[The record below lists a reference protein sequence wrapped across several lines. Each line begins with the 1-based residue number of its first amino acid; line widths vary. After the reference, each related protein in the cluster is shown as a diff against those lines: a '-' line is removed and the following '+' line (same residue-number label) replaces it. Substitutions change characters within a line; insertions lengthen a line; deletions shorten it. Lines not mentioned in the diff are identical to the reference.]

1 MPSAAGIK
9 AGKAFIIIDAMDM
22 TARAF
27 AGIRKNI
34 YSLGSTMSAVGQ
46 SIAVTS
52 ALMFSPFSIG
62 MRKFA
67 EFDDALRK
75 LVGKSTGK
83 VKDLL
88 DMERTALILSK
99 NMGVGI
105 KDIVDIARTLVE
117 GGLEGDALKKVLPQ
131 VLLLAKAAGDAS
143 DQITDLRHAAG
154 AVTGILNA
162 YRMDVSSAARVVD
175 ILAKVVNKTN
185 INMEDLNVIVSY
197 AATVAAEYRVSLEE
211 LMSVMGVFRDV
222 NMDASVAATAFR
234 NILLYST
241 SKTELDKF
249 NEKLAELTG
258 KVIEFTDASGK
269 LKSPIVFLTAI
280 GEVLKT
286 IDDET
291 IRGELLSN
299 LFGTRSTVPSMQI
312 VKNID
317 KLSELI
323 VELRNS
329 SGTATKMAQFMESGF
344 GGKLR
349 KLLGQLSSLVSSFKV
364 LAPTFDMFIM
374 LIGRAVT
381 WLEKFIYKNRDLI
394 NVIVQLIAVSGAFGV
409 GMIVVGKILR
419 MVGMIMTPVA
429 YALVIF
435 SRTLSFLSH
444 NGVPQAVRSLNKLGS
459 MYLFLY
465 RWSRTLAKTTGFLSS
480 SIAKSWMKATNEA
493 LTNWGVFTSSITK
506 KVSLVYREAEGV
518 IQKSFIGW
526 ARVFSGKIFS
536 NKSMIRPVT
545 DLNKMLTSTG
555 PYKALANKLNNI
567 LKTFSKLDVLFQIF
581 YFKHQFAEKAAADFL
596 GAFEKHLKLGIKNM
610 PMRVHRFAEFL
621 YNNIFKIKGYGTE
634 KFVNDF
640 LNKALNQGLS
650 RVYKVG
656 NRTIVSQ
663 VRSIQRY
670 VEVLGGAFKAFIQ
683 DYQLVEYTAKKVGKR
698 IQVSGL
704 RFSHDVK
711 RLIGTNQRLVSA
723 TIFGVT
729 QSAFVSANAIQRL
742 LNSTNKPFMLWLGT
756 TMLVAKHIGYWK
768 FGFTAAFGALK
779 NLLNMDVSTF
789 FGGIT
794 SFLWTVA
801 GIIMTPIK
809 EGAKVVWDLI
819 KKGWNGALELTAKL
833 LNYIAADPI
842 GLLIKGIT
850 AIVAALMVV
859 VTMTVI
865 GAAAWGILK
874 AIIIKTMGIMTSALA
889 SMPILFEKM
898 IEGAL
903 RLGKR
908 LTTLYSIVHE
918 YVKVAMDANR
928 FDLAAKLIST
938 AMKIAFLEIR
948 NEAFVTFRGFAAGFI
963 ATIMLVKELTSKLMK
978 MGSILVKIGRVAAWI
993 VPDSMGGGM
1002 MRLFNAVSGWFQET
1016 TEDTIDSLSERWVK
1030 LKEKAEKDL
1039 EAGDARRAQE
1049 LENAYT
1055 ELHSVKMQI
1064 RVATGRNPELE
1075 RLEQDIELGLNN
1087 TASEGVYAGMRTGAR
1102 RAMRSE
1108 IIPGWKELPEE
1119 IGGGRVWV
1127 GPGKEAAVAEARRKL
1142 AIEARNAIRPAPKTL
1157 TFEKIDVIKAA
1168 EKYSSDAF
1176 RSFYENMLV
1185 EKDPTVERLD
1195 VISDHLRTV
1204 PKMAEDIGEI
1214 RKRLTED

>member
-9 AGKAFIIIDAMDM
+9 AGKAFIVIDAMDM

-34 YSLGSTMSAVGQ
+34 YSLGSTMSSVGQ

-99 NMGVGI
+99 NMGFGI
-105 KDIVDIARTLVE
+105 KEIVDTARTLVE

-185 INMEDLNVIVSY
+185 INMEDLNVIVGY

-211 LMSVMGVFRDV
+211 LMAVMGVFRDV

-241 SKTELDKF
+241 SKSELDKF

-291 IRGELLSN
+291 VRGELLSN

-317 KLSELI
+317 RLSELI

-364 LAPTFDMFIM
+364 LSPTFDMFIM
-374 LIGRAVT
+374 LIGKAIT
-381 WLEKFIYKNRDLI
+381 WVEKFIYKNRDLV
-394 NVIVQLIAVSGAFGV
+394 NVIVQLIAMSGVFGI

-429 YALVIF
+429 YALVMF
-435 SRTLSFLSH
+435 SRTISFLSH
-444 NGVPQAVRSLNKLGS
+444 SAVPQAVKSLNRLGS

-465 RWSRTLAKTTGFLSS
+465 RWSRSLVRATGSLSS
-480 SIAKSWMKATNEA
+480 SIVKLWLNATNEA
-493 LTNWGVFTSSITK
+493 LSNWGVFTSSVTK
-506 KVSLVYREAEGV
+506 KVSLAFKEVEGV
-518 IQKSFIGW
+518 VQKTFIGW
-526 ARVFSGKIFS
+526 SRVFSGKIFS
-536 NKSMIRPVT
+536 NKSMIRPII
-545 DLNKMLTSTG
+545 DLNKMLMSTG
-555 PYKALANKLNNI
+555 HYKALANELNNI
-567 LKTFSKLDVLFQIF
+567 LKTFSKIDVLFTNL
-581 YFKHQFAEKAAADFL
+581 YPKRPFAEKAAANFL
-596 GAFEKHLKLGIKNM
+596 GAFEKHLKLGMKNL
-610 PMRVHRFAEFL
+610 PLRTHRFANFL
-621 YNNIFKIKGYGTE
+621 FDNIFKIRNYGTE
-634 KFVNDF
+634 RFVNDF
-640 LNKALNQGLS
+640 LSKALNHSLL

-656 NRTIVSQ
+656 TRTVVRQ
-663 VRSIQRY
+663 ARSIQRY

-698 IQVSGL
+698 ILVSGL
-704 RFSHDVK
+704 RYSHDVA
-711 RLIGTNQRLVSA
+711 RLIGSNQRLVSV

-729 QSAFVSANAIQRL
+729 QSALVSANAVQRL
-742 LNSTNKPFMLWLGT
+742 LNSTNKPFMLWLRS
-756 TMLVAKHIGYWK
+756 TMLVAKQVGYLR
-768 FGFTAAFGALK
+768 FGLTAMFGALR

-789 FGGIT
+789 FGGIM
-794 SFLWTVA
+794 SFLWTIA
-801 GIIMTPIK
+801 GIIMAPIT
-809 EGAKVVWDLI
+809 EGAKLVWDLI

-833 LNYIAADPI
+833 FNYIAADPI

-859 VTMTVI
+859 VTLTVI

-874 AIIIKTMGIMTSALA
+874 AIVIKTMGIIASSLA
-889 SMPILFEKM
+889 SVPILFEKM

-908 LTTLYSIVHE
+908 LTTLYSTVHE

-928 FDLAAKLIST
+928 FDLAARLIST

-948 NEAFVTFRGFAAGFI
+948 NEALVTFRGFAAGFI
-963 ATIMLVKELTSKLMK
+963 ATIMLVKELTNKLMK
-978 MGSILVKIGRVAAWI
+978 MGSVLVKIGRVAGWLI
-993 VPDSMGGGM
+993 PDSMGGGM
-1002 MRLFNAVSGWFQET
+1002 IRLFNAVSGWFQET
-1016 TEDTIDSLSERWVK
+1016 TEDTIDSLSERWMK
-1030 LKEKAEKDL
+1030 LKQQAEKDL
-1039 EAGDARRAQE
+1039 AAGDVRRIQE
-1049 LENAYT
+1049 LEDAYT
-1055 ELHSVKMQI
+1055 ELHNVKMQI

-1075 RLEQDIELGLNN
+1075 KLEQDLALGLNN
-1087 TASEGVYAGMRTGAR
+1087 AASEGVYSGMRDGAR

-1108 IIPGWKELPEE
+1108 VIPGWKELPEE

-1168 EKYSSDAF
+1168 EKYSSEAF

-1195 VISDHLRTV
+1195 VISDHLRAV

-1214 RKRLTED
+1214 RRSLTED